1 MNKIISSLSSILI
14 LFFAGQLHSEEK
26 VIYGFA
32 KVIDGDS
39 IKIGKESIRLQGI
52 DAPEVKQVCKKKN
65 DKPYMCGLIAKDAL
79 KNYIE
84 FAKVKSRENLV
95 YCYYSERD
103 RYKRIIGKC
112 FLGKESFFYLNEAM
126 VLKGYAV
133 AYTRYSKDYI
143 EAENK
148 AKAEGRG
155 IWQGKFELPED
166 WRRKN
171 K

>member
-1 MNKIISSLSSILI
+1 MNKIILSLSSILI

-26 VIYGFA
+26 VIYGFV

-79 KNYIE
+79 ENYIE
-84 FAKVKSRENLV
+84 FAKVKSGERLV

-126 VLKGYAV
+126 VLKGHAV

-143 EAENK
+143 EAENT

-155 IWQGKFELPED
+155 IWQGKFDLPED

>member
-1 MNKIISSLSSILI
+1 MNKIILSLSSILI

-39 IKIGKESIRLQGI
+39 IKIDKESIRLQGI
-52 DAPEVKQVCKKKN
+52 DAPEVKQVCKTKN

-79 KNYIE
+79 ENYIE
-84 FAKVKSRENLV
+84 DAKLTSGEKLV

-126 VLKGYAV
+126 VLKGHAV

-143 EAENK
+143 EAENT

-155 IWQGKFELPED
+155 IWQGKFDLPED